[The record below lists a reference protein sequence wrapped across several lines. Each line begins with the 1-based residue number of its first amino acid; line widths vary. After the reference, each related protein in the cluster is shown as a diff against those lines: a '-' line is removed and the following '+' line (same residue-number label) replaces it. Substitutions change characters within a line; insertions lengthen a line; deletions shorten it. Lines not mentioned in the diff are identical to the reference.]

1 MDLHTFSQDNFD
13 PKDWINNVFRS
24 QEAQQNR
31 DQYASS
37 LVMRLQLAIQEVN
50 NALEETSQQV
60 VGSLPRVLRDIES
73 LGHEVAV
80 LKNQMNSVRQ
90 DIEKVEHNT
99 AASMQTLVKLDT
111 LKGRLVA
118 SSQALREADNWTT
131 LSTDIEEVMEGGD
144 IEAIGG
150 KLVALQN
157 CLGILTHVPDYEE
170 RVAHLEGLKV
180 RLEALASPHIV
191 AAFTHHNLDE
201 SVKYARLLRSLGRVS
216 QLESYYH
223 KCEMGQLGAAWR
235 GGVEGAQ
242 LSATPTWLTSF
253 YDRLSLLTSQQ
264 VRWCGQ
270 VFEGSDP
277 NLLLSRLAA
286 STLASLDPPMNQVI
300 AAAIKQQ
307 EEPLLF
313 LVTVKSTGDQFLKD
327 LEGTLGSPK
336 TAHRNA
342 TYMSNEDALYE
353 SERMVVSGVLKPLQE
368 QVAKLQ
374 EYEEAQLLSHLISA
388 DIVKSDMTET
398 LRRFREYCSKLT
410 TQAESASQRC
420 LQLTNGWCFPS
431 MVAALTSYIE
441 QFAGRLAQAARHVEK
456 QKASITDDWTVF
468 TTCLNLIQAAG
479 ELVMAVDSC
488 EHTLATLFTSAAARI
503 TWEATASPF
512 TPTPDLL
519 LTPATIT
526 LLRDMITK
534 VVDEDG
540 RVLERSMTECLNQCQ
555 NSVEAA
561 LQTITSPVSSQL
573 AVLPDLPAWQ
583 ANPGSSSQLSA
594 SFSPQEYIT
603 QIGQYLMTLPQHLE
617 PLLVNHTP
625 ALNRAL
631 QESNTASSSSGRIVS
646 ESEISAADFLISSVG
661 QNTCR
666 MYTEAVLRIPQI
678 TTTMVTQLTTD
689 IDYICNILEDLG
701 VSSCE
706 PLDKLN
712 TLLKASPEQYW
723 KVAPGNNPRLI
734 AAVRQMRNI
743 PVQS

>member
-1 MDLHTFSQDNFD
+1 MDLTAFSQENFN

-31 DQYASS
+31 D
-37 LVMRLQLAIQEVN
+37 
-50 NALEETSQQV
+50 V

-99 AASMQTLVKLDT
+99 AASMQTLVKLDS

-131 LSTDIEEVMEGGD
+131 LSTDIEEVMDSGD
-144 IEAIGG
+144 LDAIAS

-191 AAFTHHNLDE
+191 AAFTQHNLDE

-223 KCEMGQLGAAWR
+223 KCEIGQLGTAWR
-235 GGVEGAQ
+235 GGVEGSH
-242 LSATPTWLTSF
+242 LGGPPMWLTSF
-253 YDRLSLLTSQQ
+253 YDKIALLTSQQ

-270 VFEGSDP
+270 VFEGSDA
-277 NLLLSRLAA
+277 NLLLSQLVA
-286 STLASLDPPMNQVI
+286 STLTSLDPTVSRVI
-300 AAAIKQQ
+300 SAAAKQQ
-307 EEPLLF
+307 EEPLAF
-313 LVTVKSTGDQFLKD
+313 LISVKTASDQFLRD
-327 LEGTLGSPK
+327 IESTLG
-336 TAHRNA
+336 TAKPGQE
-342 TYMSNEDALYE
+342 TYFQSQ
-353 SERMVVSGVLKPLQE
+353 RIVVQAVYSPLQD
-368 QVAKLQ
+368 QVMKYQ
-374 EYEEAQLLSHLISA
+374 EYEEALMLSHLISA
-388 DIVKSDMTET
+388 DIVKADMAET
-398 LRRFREYCSKLT
+398 LRRLREYCSKLSN
-410 TQAESASQRC
+410 QADVAAERC
-420 LQLTNGWCFPS
+420 LQLTSGWTFPALT
-431 MVAALTSYIE
+431 AALTTYIE
-441 QFAGRLAQAARHVEK
+441 QFTSRLTQAARHVEK

-468 TTCLNLIQAAG
+468 TTCLNLMQAAG
-479 ELVMAVDSC
+479 ELVMAVDSM
-488 EHTLATLFTSAAARI
+488 EHSLATMFTNAAAKF
-503 TWEATASPF
+503 TWEPTTPF
-512 TPTPDLL
+512 IATPDLL
-519 LTPATIT
+519 LSTQAVTQ
-526 LLRDMITK
+526 LKKLVVK
-534 VVDEDG
+534 VIDEDG
-540 RVLERSMTECLNQCQ
+540 RLLENSMTESQAQCQ
-555 NSVEAA
+555 NTVEAA
-561 LQTITSPVSSQL
+561 LHTIMNPISSL
-573 AVLPDLPAWQ
+573 LIVLPDLPAWNSRQ
-583 ANPGSSSQLSA
+583 GTSSHLSF

-617 PLLVNHTP
+617 PLLVNHSP

-631 QESNTASSSSGRIVS
+631 QEANTSCSAGGRVVS
-646 ESEISAADFLISSVG
+646 ESEISAADFLINSVG
-661 QNTCR
+661 QNTCKL
-666 MYTEAVLRIPQI
+666 YTDAILKIPDI
-678 TTTMVTQLTTD
+678 STSMITQLTTD

-701 VSSCE
+701 VSTCE

-712 TLLKASPEQYW
+712 TLLKAPADKYW